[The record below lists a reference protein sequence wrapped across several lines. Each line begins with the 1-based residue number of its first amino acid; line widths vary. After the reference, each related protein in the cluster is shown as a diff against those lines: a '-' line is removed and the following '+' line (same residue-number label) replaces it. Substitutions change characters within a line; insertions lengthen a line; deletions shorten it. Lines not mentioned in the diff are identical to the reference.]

1 MDTLS
6 QDIRYAF
13 RRLLKSP
20 GFAAVVILTLGLGIG
35 ANSAIFSVVN
45 GVVFRALPYPQPDR
59 LVRLFQVG
67 DDGAMSVFTP
77 MNYLDVQAGM
87 RALESSAAFTGAGFT
102 LTSDGEPERVEG
114 AAASASFFD
123 VLGVKPALGRGFLP
137 DENQPGKTH
146 VAVISHGLWTRRFN
160 ADPRILG
167 RSILLNSESH
177 TVVGVM
183 PEGFSY
189 PTKRDV
195 WTPLEYDTQFTQ
207 QSRGAW
213 YLSILARLRPG
224 ATVEHAV
231 TEIAAI
237 GRRLEAEFPATNLN
251 VKMTAQGLHS
261 YVTGDIKPKLLVLL
275 AAVGFVLLIA
285 CANVA
290 NLLLAR
296 AAARE
301 SEIAVRAALGA
312 GRGRLVRQLLTESV
326 VLAIGGGLLGL
337 LLAVL
342 GTKLLLSLQPAGIPR
357 LDVVRVDGAVIA
369 FTACVAIAT
378 GVLFGIIPA
387 FQATRGDLVSSL
399 KEGGKGALAGRRAG
413 RMREGLV
420 VAEIA
425 LAVMLLAGAGLLM
438 RSFARLQSVNPGFR
452 ASQSLTFRT
461 ALPAAAYRGEPER
474 ASFYQQALERVTRLP
489 GVTSAGAISALPLSG
504 SSFGFT
510 FTIEGDPPPRPGE
523 EPGMQTRVVTPDFFK
538 SMGVPLL
545 RGRGF
550 TAADNAAAPQVVLLS
565 EAAVTRYF
573 PSTNPIG
580 RRITLGWGRGPGR
593 PRNGGEVVGIVG
605 SVKQFGLD
613 EAEQPEI
620 YIPHAQT
627 PMAGMTFVVHTAVEP
642 TTLADAVR
650 REVRALDPSL
660 PVTALEPLETVVAR
674 SISQPRFYMLVLGIF
689 AAVALVL
696 ASIGIFG
703 VVSYAVSQ
711 RTREMGIRIA
721 LGASRERVLGM
732 VLGNAMR
739 VAVIG
744 VVVGLISAIIL
755 SRTLA
760 SLLFDLSPTDPI
772 TYAAVGVGLSLVAL
786 LASYLPAW
794 RATRVDPVVAL
805 RAE

>member
-45 GVVFRALPYPQPDR
+45 GVVFRSLPYPESNR

-67 DDGAMSVFTP
+67 DDGGLATFTP
-77 MNYLDVQAGM
+77 MNYLDVQAGTH
-87 RALESSAAFTGAGFT
+87 AFESSAAFTGAGYT
-102 LTSDGEPERVEG
+102 LTSDGEPERVDG
-114 AAASASFFD
+114 AEASASFFD
-123 VLGVKPALGRGFLP
+123 VLRVRPAMGRGFLP

-160 ADPRILG
+160 ADRGIIG
-167 RSILLNSESH
+167 RSVLLNSEPH
-177 TVVGVM
+177 TIVGVM

-189 PTKRDV
+189 PSKRDV
-195 WTPLEYDTQFTQ
+195 WTPLEYDTDFTQ
-207 QSRGAW
+207 KSRGAW
-213 YLSILARLRPG
+213 YLSIIARLKPG
-224 ATVEHAV
+224 V
-231 TEIAAI
+231 TAEQAANEVAAI
-237 GRRLEAEFPATNLN
+237 GRRLETEFPRTNLN
-251 VKMTAQGLHS
+251 VKMTAVDLHT
-261 YVTGDIKPKLLVLL
+261 YMTGDIKPKLLVLL

-301 SEIAVRAALGA
+301 GEIAVRAALGA
-312 GRGRLVRQLLTESV
+312 GRGRIVRQLLTESV
-326 VLAIGGGLLGL
+326 VLAIGGGVLGL
-337 LLAVL
+337 FLAQL

-369 FTACVAIAT
+369 FTAVIAIAT
-378 GVLFGIIPA
+378 GMVFGMIPA

-399 KEGGKGALAGRRAG
+399 KEGGKGALASRRAG

-420 VAEIA
+420 ITEIA

-452 ASQSLTFRT
+452 AAQTLSFRT
-461 ALPAAAYRGEPER
+461 ALPAAAYPEEPQR
-474 ASFYQQALERVTRLP
+474 VSFYQRALERFRALP

-523 EPGMQTRVVTPDFFK
+523 EPAMQTRVVTPDFFPA
-538 SMGVPLL
+538 MGIPLM

-550 TAADNAAAPQVVLLS
+550 TDADNAGAPQVVLLN
-565 EAAVTRYF
+565 EAAVKKFF
-573 PSTNPIG
+573 PKGNAIG
-580 RRITLGWGRGPGR
+580 RRIELGWGRGPGR

-613 EAEQPEI
+613 EVEEPEI
-620 YIPHAQT
+620 YIPHAQQ
-627 PMAGMTFVVHTAVEP
+627 PMAGMTFVVHTAGDP
-642 TTLADAVR
+642 TAIADAVR
-650 REVRALDPSL
+650 REIGALDPSL
-660 PVTALEPLETVVAR
+660 PVTAIEPVESVVAR

-689 AAVALVL
+689 ACVALVL

-703 VVSYAVSQ
+703 VVSYAVAQ

-721 LGASRERVLGM
+721 LGASRERVLRM

-739 VAVIG
+739 LAIAGVI
-744 VVVGLISAIIL
+744 VGLIASFLL

-760 SLLFDLSPTDPI
+760 SLLFDLSPTDPA
-772 TYAAVGVGLSLVAL
+772 TYVAVGIGLSLVAL

-805 RAE
+805 RAD

>member
-6 QDIRYAF
+6 NDVRYAL

-45 GVVFRALPYPQPDR
+45 AVVFRSLPYPKPDR

-67 DDGAMSVFTP
+67 DDGGMSTFTP
-77 MNYLDVQAGM
+77 MNYLDAQAGM
-87 RALESSAAFTGAGFT
+87 HALESSAAYTGAGFT
-102 LTSDGEPERVEG
+102 LTSDGEPERLEG
-114 AAASASFFD
+114 AEASASFFD
-123 VLGVKPALGRGFLP
+123 VLGVRPALGRGFLP
-137 DENQPGKTH
+137 DENQPGRTH
-146 VAVISHGLWTRRFN
+146 VAVISHSLWTRRFN
-160 ADPRILG
+160 ADRAVIG
-167 RSILLNSESH
+167 RSIVLNSEPH
-177 TVVGVM
+177 TVIGVM
-183 PEGFSY
+183 PEGFAY
-189 PTKRDV
+189 PTKREV
-195 WTPLEYDTQFTQ
+195 WTPLEYDTDFTQ
-207 QSRGAW
+207 KSRGAW
-213 YLSILARLRPG
+213 YLSIIGRLKPA
-224 ATVEHAV
+224 ATVEQAA

-237 GRRLEAEFPATNLN
+237 GRRLETEFPETNLN
-251 VKMTAQGLHS
+251 VKMTVVGLHS
-261 YVTGDIKPKLLVLL
+261 YLTGDIKPKLLVLL

-301 SEIAVRAALGA
+301 GEIALRAALGA
-312 GRGRLVRQLLTESV
+312 GRGRLMQQLLTESV

-357 LDVVRVDGAVIA
+357 LEVVRVDGAVIA
-369 FTACVAIAT
+369 FTAFIALAT
-378 GVLFGIIPA
+378 GIVFGMIPA

-399 KEGGKGALAGRRAG
+399 KEGGKGALASRRAG
-413 RMREGLV
+413 RMREVLV
-420 VAEIA
+420 VTEIA

-452 ASQSLTFRT
+452 AAQSLTFRT

-474 ASFYQQALERVTRLP
+474 ASFYQRALERVTALP

-510 FTIEGDPPPRPGE
+510 FEIEGDAPPRPGE
-523 EPGMQTRVVTPDFFK
+523 EPAMQTRVVTPDFFK
-538 SMGVPLL
+538 AMGVPLL

-550 TAADNAAAPQVVLLS
+550 TAADNANSQQVVLLS
-565 EAAVTRYF
+565 EAAVKRYF
-573 PSTNPIG
+573 PNSNPIG

-593 PRNGGEVVGIVG
+593 LANGGEVVGIVG

-627 PMAGMTFVVHTAVEP
+627 PMGGMSFVVHTAVEP

-650 REVRALDPSL
+650 RELRSLDPSL
-660 PVTALEPLETVVAR
+660 PVTALEPLEAVVAR

-721 LGASRERVLGM
+721 LGASRERVLRM

-739 VAVIG
+739 LALAG
-744 VVVGLISAIIL
+744 VVVGLLASIAL

-760 SLLFDLSPTDPI
+760 SLLFDLSPTDPM
-772 TYAAVGVGLSLVAL
+772 TFAAVGIGLSVVAL

-805 RAE
+805 RAD

>member
-45 GVVFRALPYPQPDR
+45 GVVFRSLPYPAPDR

-67 DDGAMSVFTP
+67 DDGGMATFTP
-77 MNYLDVQAGM
+77 MNYLDVKAGM
-87 RALESSAAFTGAGFT
+87 RTLESSAAFTGAGYT
-102 LTSDGEPERVEG
+102 LTSDGEPERLDG
-114 AAASASFFD
+114 AEASASFFD
-123 VLGVKPALGRGFLP
+123 VLGVRPALGRGFLP

-160 ADPRILG
+160 ADRGILG
-167 RSILLNSESH
+167 RSILLNSEPH

-195 WTPLEYDTQFTQ
+195 WTPLEYDTDFTQ
-207 QSRGAW
+207 KSRGAW
-213 YLSILARLRPG
+213 YLSIIARLKPA
-224 ATVEHAV
+224 ATVEQAA

-237 GRRLEAEFPATNLN
+237 GRRLETEFPETNLN
-251 VKMTAQGLHS
+251 VRMTVQGLHT
-261 YVTGDIKPKLLVLL
+261 YMTGDIKPKLLVLL

-301 SEIAVRAALGA
+301 GEIAVRAALGA
-312 GRGRLVRQLLTESV
+312 GRGRLMRQLLTESV

-342 GTKLLLSLQPAGIPR
+342 GTKLLLSLQPVGIPR

-378 GVLFGIIPA
+378 GIVFGMIPA
-387 FQATRGDLVSSL
+387 VQATRGDLVSSL
-399 KEGGKGALAGRRAG
+399 KEGGKGALIARRAS

-452 ASQSLTFRT
+452 TAESLTFRT

-474 ASFYQQALERVTRLP
+474 ASFYQRALERVTALP
-489 GVTSAGAISALPLSG
+489 GVTSAGAIAFLPMSG
-504 SSFGFT
+504 SSFGFS

-523 EPGMQTRVVTPDFFK
+523 EPSMETRVVTPDFFK
-538 SMGVPLL
+538 AIGVPLL

-550 TAADNAAAPQVVLLS
+550 TAADNADAPQVVLLNDV
-565 EAAVTRYF
+565 AVKRFF
-573 PSTNPIG
+573 PNSNPIG

-593 PRNGGEVVGIVG
+593 PKNGGEVVGIVG

-613 EAEQPEI
+613 EVEQPEI
-620 YIPHAQT
+620 YIPHAQN

-642 TTLADAVR
+642 TTLAEAVR

-703 VVSYAVSQ
+703 VVSYSVSQ

-739 VAVIG
+739 VAAIG
-744 VVVGLISAIIL
+744 VVVGLIAAVAL

-760 SLLFDLSPTDPI
+760 SLLFDLSPTDPM
-772 TYAAVGVGLSLVAL
+772 TYAAVGIGLSLVAL

>member
-13 RRLLKSP
+13 RRLIKSP

-45 GVVFRALPYPQPDR
+45 AVVFRSLPYPEPDR
-59 LVRLFQVG
+59 LVRLFQVA
-67 DDGAMSVFTP
+67 DDGGMSTFTP
-77 MNYLDVQAGM
+77 MNYLDVKAGM
-87 RALESSAAFTGAGFT
+87 QALESSAAFTGAGFT
-102 LTSDGEPERVEG
+102 MTSDGEPERLEG
-114 AAASASFFD
+114 ATTSASFFD
-123 VLGVKPALGRGFLP
+123 VLGVKPALGRGFSA
-137 DENQPGKTH
+137 DENQPGKTK

-160 ADPRILG
+160 SDRAVLG
-167 RSILLNSESH
+167 RSILLNAEPY
-177 TVVGVM
+177 TVIGVM

-189 PTKRDV
+189 PTRRDV

-213 YLSILARLRPG
+213 YLSIIARLKAG
-224 ATVEHAV
+224 ATLEQAA

-237 GRRLEAEFPATNLN
+237 GRRLETEFPATNLN
-251 VKMTAQGLHS
+251 VKMTAVGLHA
-261 YVTGDIKPKLLVLL
+261 YMTGDIKPKLLVLL
-275 AAVGFVLLIA
+275 AAVGLVLLIA

-312 GRGRLVRQLLTESV
+312 GRGRLMRQLLTESV
-326 VLAIGGGLLGL
+326 VLAIGGGVLGL
-337 LLAVL
+337 YLAVL

-357 LDVVRVDGAVIA
+357 LDVVRVDGTVVA
-369 FTACVAIAT
+369 FTAFIAIAT
-378 GVLFGIIPA
+378 GVVFGMIPA

-399 KEGGKGALAGRRAG
+399 KEGGKGALASRRAG

-452 ASQSLTFRT
+452 AAESLTFRT

-474 ASFYQQALERVTRLP
+474 SSFYQRAIERVEALP

-504 SSFGFT
+504 SSFGFS
-510 FTIEGDPPPRPGE
+510 FTVEGDAPPRPGE
-523 EPGMQTRVVTPDFFK
+523 EPSMQTRVVTPGFFEA
-538 SMGVPLL
+538 MGVPLL

-565 EAAVTRYF
+565 EAAVKRYF
-573 PSTNPIG
+573 PSSNPIG

-613 EAEQPEI
+613 EVEQPEI

-650 REVRALDPSL
+650 REIRALDPLL
-660 PVTALEPLETVVAR
+660 PVTALEPLEAVVAR

-703 VVSYAVSQ
+703 VVSYAVAQ

-721 LGASRERVLGM
+721 LGASRERVLRM

-744 VVVGLISAIIL
+744 VVVGLIAAVAL

-760 SLLFDLSPTDPI
+760 TLLFDLSPTDPM
-772 TYAAVGVGLSLVAL
+772 TYAAVGIGLSLVAL

-794 RATRVDPVVAL
+794 RATRVDPLVAL